1 MLTKLVGG
9 KVYDPDQRLDGTVAD
24 IFIRDGMIVSDPG
37 PGARFDAV
45 HDLSGKIVMAGG
57 VDIHSHIAGG
67 NVNTARMLLP
77 EQFLR
82 AFGEGEMLP
91 VDRCSFTAQEIGTLY
106 ARMGYTTVV
115 EPAVLPCSARTAHM
129 EMSDIP
135 VIDKAA
141 LAILGNDDFLLRLL
155 RSGASQAMVN
165 DYAAWMLGATQALG
179 LKCINAGGVAAHKA
193 NVSSFDLDDVV
204 PFYGASSRQILQ
216 ALNRAVGALGIKHP
230 LHVHCNNLGL
240 AGSIETVLN
249 TMEAAE
255 GAPMHLAHVQ
265 FYGYGKDGPHEFSSA
280 AAQLL
285 EGLKRHPNITV
296 DVGQVLFG
304 QTVTIS
310 GDIIAQFSHRSSASP
325 KKWALWHGECEGGG
339 GVVPYQY
346 RPTNF
351 INALQW
357 SIGLELFLLADDPWR
372 VFFTTDHPNGA
383 PFTRYPELIRLLM
396 DRDYRSAC
404 FELLHPEA
412 REMSLLPSISRE
424 FSLYEIAIMTRA
436 APARLLGLPDR
447 GTLKPGSK
455 ADIAV
460 YTPSADAAS
469 MFTTCHMLF
478 KDGRLAVREG
488 RLADDTSGAT
498 LMVAPEHD
506 KLIVPQ
512 IHSHFDK
519 FSTISVENY
528 VVARDEIANPVV
540 VAAAA

>member
-1 MLTKLVGG
+1 MLIKLEGG
-9 KVYDPDQRLDGTVAD
+9 TIYDPVQDLDGVAGD
-24 IFIRDGMIVSDPG
+24 VFIRDGLIVDDPG

-45 HDLSGKIVMAGG
+45 YDVAGQIVMAGG

-77 EQFLR
+77 DQFAR
-82 AFGEGEMLP
+82 AVGEGEMLP

-115 EPAVLPCSARTAHM
+115 EPAVLPCGARTAHM
-129 EMSDIP
+129 EMADIP

-155 RSGASQAMVN
+155 QSGAPQSQIN
-165 DYAAWMLGATQALG
+165 DYAAWMLGATRALG

-193 NVSSFDLDDVV
+193 NASSFDLDDVV
-204 PFYGASSRQILQ
+204 PFYGVSSRQILQ
-216 ALNRAVGALGIKHP
+216 ALHHAVNALGIGHP

-240 AGSIETVLN
+240 AGSIETVLA

-265 FYGYGKDGPHEFSSA
+265 FYGYGTEGPHKFSSA
-280 AAQLL
+280 SAQLL
-285 EGLKRHPNITV
+285 EGLKRHPNITI

-310 GDIIAQFSHRSSASP
+310 GDVVAQFSHRSSANP
-325 KKWALWHGECEGGG
+325 KKWVVWHGECEGGG

-346 RPTNF
+346 RPKSF

-396 DRDYRSAC
+396 DRDYRTAC
-404 FELLHPEA
+404 LDALHPEA
-412 REMSLLPSISRE
+412 RTMSLLPSITRE

-436 APARLLGLPDR
+436 APAKLLGLPDR
-447 GTLKPGSK
+447 GTLKAGSK
-455 ADIAV
+455 ADVAV

-469 MFTTCHMLF
+469 MFTACRMLL
-478 KDGRLAVREG
+478 KNGRLVVNDG
-488 RLADDTSGAT
+488 KLVPSSPGST
-498 LMVAPEHD
+498 LMSTPD
-506 KLIVPQ
+506 YDRQIVPQ
-512 IHSHFDK
+512 IKSHLESY
-519 FSTISVENY
+519 STVSIENY
-528 VVARDEIANPVV
+528 PIGEDEIANPVV
-540 VAAAA
+540 VAKAA